1 MKISIKTLF
10 SQFKIYL
17 LRHEQLKKE
26 RKIQRL
32 EKAIEREDS
41 EEKIRREMLIKRRSN
56 VRRRHTWLLETQIS
70 PVSRRDKRL
79 Y

>member
-17 LRHEQLKKE
+17 LRHEKLKKE